1 MMELWRVK
9 TVKQIDDD
17 PTIYVAMNIDYIL
30 NSLEDALEEAQR
42 RLEDEVVVEVSISKE
57 EMSEKW
63 EKLYGKN

>member
-1 MMELWRVK
+1 MELWRVK

-57 EMSEKW
+57 EMSEKL

>member
-1 MMELWRVK
+1 MELWRVK